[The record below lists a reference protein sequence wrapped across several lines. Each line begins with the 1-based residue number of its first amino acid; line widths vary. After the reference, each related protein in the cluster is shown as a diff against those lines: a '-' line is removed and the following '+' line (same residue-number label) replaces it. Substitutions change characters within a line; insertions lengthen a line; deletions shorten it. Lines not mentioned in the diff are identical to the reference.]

1 MSTTNTTNLGI
12 AIPVPGSG
20 EPFLV
25 SAYNAAIS
33 TLDGGVGFTI
43 CTSGTR
49 PASPYTGQVI
59 FETDTASS
67 FIWDGS
73 AWQSAAGGVSVG
85 FETNFLL
92 MGA

>member
-1 MSTTNTTNLGI
+1 MSTTNTTNLDI

-33 TLDGGVGFTI
+33 TLDGGVGLTI

-49 PASPYTGQVI
+49 PASPYSGQTI
-59 FETDTASS
+59 FETDSS
-67 FIWDGS
+67 GSFVYDGS
-73 AWQSAAGGVSVG
+73 AWQSLVGAAGGG
-85 FETNFLL
+85 FTDTFLL